1 MLFLFTLFFP
11 SMLILRCVWI
21 SCSSFTIGQWHFSF
35 HASSMTCSFFFI
47 TSLRYTLCNVF
58 GHSCL
63 HVNSKGHR
71 QRFSRMWRTIS
82 FFVEDWDCEREGKIK
97 INKISKDK
105 RIEEDKR
112 KYPSGR
118 KILIKTFV
126 SILCLTIGFSEP
138 NIKLQVCVC
147 VRIWLQ
153 EMQKYFI

>member
-1 MLFLFTLFFP
+1 MSEFRVVHLQLVSGTFHFMLHLWP
-11 SMLILRCVWI
+11 
-21 SCSSFTIGQWHFSF
+21 
-35 HASSMTCSFFFI
+35 AAFFFI
-47 TSLRYTLCNVF
+47 TSLRYVF

-63 HVNSKGHR
+63 HANSKGHR

-138 NIKLQVCVC
+138 NIKLQVCMGVC
-147 VRIWLQ
+147 VCGYGCRRCRSILFKQ
-153 EMQKYFI
+153 LNVPRFFLSYKA

>member
-1 MLFLFTLFFP
+1 MLLLFTLFFP
-11 SMLILRCVWI
+11 SILILRCVWI
-21 SCSSFTIGQWHFSF
+21 SCSSFAIGQWHFSF
-35 HASSMTCSFFFI
+35 HASSMTCSFF
-47 TSLRYTLCNVF
+47 SLHSDATLCNVF
-58 GHSCL
+58 GHSCYMQIA
-63 HVNSKGHR
+63 KDTADD
-71 QRFSRMWRTIS
+71 FTEWTYDFI
-82 FFVEDWDCEREGKIK
+82 FVEDGDGEREGKIK

-138 NIKLQVCVC
+138 NIKLQVCMC
-147 VRIWLQ
+147 VWIWLQ